1 MLCLNYAFLSFDLQP
16 YQVDS
21 KVSLISEVNSNR
33 PIPRKK
39 IVALRAVTMREACQK
54 NTRPQ
59 KLRKKTARKKLF
71 EGAC

>member
-33 PIPRKK
+33 PILRKK
-39 IVALRAVTMREACQK
+39 IVALRAVTMREATLSKCE
-54 NTRPQ
+54 NAS
-59 KLRKKTARKKLF
+59 LL
-71 EGAC
+71 GL